1 MLQVFSP
8 LFNCKSIRSEWFW
21 LFSWV
26 FGFIVCSQLLT
37 FLHCYKTSIGYLLWE
52 HRGKWRDEWV
62 SEVFSTTAEAE
73 GSTSLQYTASNW
85 KKKKKKQYPSI
96 VQFRNQWTSH
106 TLLFSVATVA
116 LILFA
121 ERSTIFSLV
130 NPKNMARGWCREGFL
145 GNNKTVF

>member
-26 FGFIVCSQLLT
+26 FGFIVCSRLLT

-85 KKKKKKQYPSI
+85 KKKKEETIPQHCPIQKPVNISYL
-96 VQFRNQWTSH
+96 V
-106 TLLFSVATVA
+106 
-116 LILFA
+116 
-121 ERSTIFSLV
+121 IFSG
-130 NPKNMARGWCREGFL
+130 NSCSNTICRKEHNLFIG
-145 GNNKTVF
+145 